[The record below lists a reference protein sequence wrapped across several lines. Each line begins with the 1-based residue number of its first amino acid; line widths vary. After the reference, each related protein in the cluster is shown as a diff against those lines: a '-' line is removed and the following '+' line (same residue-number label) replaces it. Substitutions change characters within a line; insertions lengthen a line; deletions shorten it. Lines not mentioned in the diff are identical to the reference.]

1 MGVLT
6 ITLATLKAE
15 VQRFMGY
22 GRSTVFS
29 TLPAAYQ
36 GDVTSIINRGL
47 RQFYFPPILPGE
59 TSAHQ
64 WSFLR
69 YHATINL
76 PAPVTTTATC
86 TVVNGLVTFS
96 GAANVVDATYKHTV
110 IKFTSTSGYYE
121 ISTVVGGTQVRL
133 RDSTINI
140 STATTATFY
149 WNRADMDNSGIDVN
163 IYNGIDTGRGKLKNV
178 NSAYL
183 LNLEQNQVATHIGYP
198 ELFSVEAGS
207 WPVAG
212 GQAEQSFHLRFY
224 PFANQATSLTL
235 RQRLAPDGLSNDADS
250 PLGGVAHYETIVA
263 SCLAIAEEF
272 GDTPSSKYRE
282 LFMQRLTA
290 SIMADRTGMYASN
303 FGYNGDSSDD
313 RMKLR
318 DRVDTVSY
326 VGPATP

>member
-1 MGVLT
+1 MSVLT

-22 GRSTVFS
+22 GRTTVFS
-29 TLPAAYQ
+29 SLSASFQ
-36 GDVTSIINRGL
+36 GDVLSIINRGL
-47 RQFYFPPILPGE
+47 RQFYFPPILQGE

-76 PAPVTTTATC
+76 PKPVTTTATC
-86 TVVNGLVTFS
+86 TVVNGLATFS
-96 GAANVVDATYKHTV
+96 SNIFDNTYRHVVV
-110 IKFTSTSGYYE
+110 KFTSTDGYYE
-121 ISTVVGGTQVRL
+121 VASVTGNNKLNL
-133 RDSTINI
+133 RDTTVNI
-140 STATTATFY
+140 ASATTATFY
-149 WNRADMDNSGIDVN
+149 WNRADMAHSGIDIN
-163 IYNGIDTGRGKLKNV
+163 IYNGIDTGRGQLKNV
-178 NSAYL
+178 NSAYI
-183 LNLEQNQVATHIGYP
+183 LNLEQNQVSTHIGYP
-198 ELFSVEAGS
+198 ELFSVEADT
-207 WPVAG
+207 WPVAND
-212 GQAEQSFHLRFY
+212 QAEQTFHLRFY

-250 PLGGVAHYETIVA
+250 PLGGVAHYETIMA

-272 GDTPSSKYRE
+272 GDTPSSKYRD
-282 LFMQRLTA
+282 LFIQRLTA

-313 RMKLR
+313 YRKLR
-318 DRVDTVSY
+318 NRIDTVTY

>member
-29 TLPAAYQ
+29 SLPAAYQ
-36 GDVTSIINRGL
+36 GDVLSIINRGL
-47 RQFYFPPILPGE
+47 RQFYFPPILQGE
-59 TSAHQ
+59 SSAHQ

-69 YHATINL
+69 YYATINL

-86 TVVNGLVTFS
+86 TVVNGLAVFS
-96 GAANVVDATYKHTV
+96 ANILNNTYKHTI
-110 IKFTSTSGYYE
+110 IKFTSTGGYYE
-121 ISTVVGGTQVRL
+121 VVSTNGNNHVTL
-133 RDSTINI
+133 RDTTVNI
-140 STATTATFY
+140 ASATTATFY
-149 WNRADMDNSGIDVN
+149 WNRADMVHSGIDLNV
-163 IYNGIDTGRGKLKNV
+163 YNGIDTGRGQLKNV
-178 NSAYL
+178 NSAYM
-183 LNLEQNQVATHIGYP
+183 LNLEQNQTGNHIGYP
-198 ELFSVEAGS
+198 VLFAVEPDT
-207 WPVAG
+207 WPVAND
-212 GQAEQSFHLRFY
+212 QAEQTFHLRFY
-224 PFANQATSLTL
+224 PFANQATSLSL

-272 GDTPSSKYRE
+272 GDTPSSKYRD
-282 LFMQRLTA
+282 LFIQRLTA

-313 RMKLR
+313 TGQLR
-318 DRVDTVSY
+318 DRIDTVTY

>member
-1 MGVLT
+1 MSVLK
-6 ITLATLKAE
+6 ITLATLKEE

-22 GRSTVFS
+22 GRSTVFN
-29 TLPAAYQ
+29 TLPAAFQ

-86 TVVNGLVTFS
+86 TVVNGVATFNS
-96 GAANVVDATYKHTV
+96 AILNDTHRHVVV
-110 IKFTSTSGYYE
+110 KFTSLDGYYE
-121 ISTVVGGTQVRL
+121 VANRNSTTVLTL
-133 RDSTINI
+133 RDTTINI
-140 STATTATFY
+140 GAATTVTFY
-149 WNRADMDNSGIDVN
+149 WNRADMDESGIDLNV
-163 IYNGIDTGRGKLKNV
+163 YYGIGAGRGPLRNV
-178 NSAYL
+178 NSSYI
-183 LNLEQNQVATHIGYP
+183 LNLQQNQVSTHIGYP
-198 ELFSVEAGS
+198 ELFSVEPS
-207 WPVAG
+207 TWPAPTL
-212 GQAEQSFHLRFY
+212 QAEQAFHIRFY
-224 PFANQATSLTL
+224 PFANQATSLSI
-235 RQRLAPDGLSNDADS
+235 RQRLAPDGLTNDADS

>member
-22 GRSTVFS
+22 GRSTVFN
-29 TLPAAYQ
+29 TLPAAFQ
-36 GDVTSIINRGL
+36 GDVLSIINRGL
-47 RQFYFPPILPGE
+47 RQFYFPPVLQGE

-86 TVVNGLVTFS
+86 QVTNGVATFNSAIFTNAYRHTVV
-96 GAANVVDATYKHTV
+96 
-110 IKFTSTSGYYE
+110 KFTSQGDYYE
-121 ISTVVGGTQVRL
+121 VASVTTTTLTL
-133 RDSTINI
+133 RDTTVNI
-140 STATTATFY
+140 TTATTATIY
-149 WNRADMDNSGIDVN
+149 WNRADMVDSGIDIN
-163 IYNGIDTGRGKLKNV
+163 IYYGINTGRGSLRNV
-178 NSAYL
+178 NSQYI
-183 LNLEQNQVATHIGYP
+183 LNLQQNQVSTHIGYP
-198 ELFSVEAGS
+198 ELFSIEPAS
-207 WPVAG
+207 WPDASD
-212 GQAEQSFHLRFY
+212 QAEQAFHLRFY
-224 PFANQATSLTL
+224 PFANQATSLSL

-250 PLGGVAHYETIVA
+250 PLGGVAHYETIMA

-272 GDTPSSKYRE
+272 GDTPSSKYRD
-282 LFMQRLTA
+282 LFIQRLTA

-313 RMKLR
+313 YRQLR
-318 DRVDTVSY
+318 DRIDTVTY